1 MDIAI
6 EEAKK
11 ALKKGQVPVGSI
23 IVLNNEIIAKSYNQ
37 DFWHA
42 EILCIQKAQKKLGK
56 FLENTTIYSTLEP
69 CPMCLYAVKLAK
81 IKTIIFGTKN
91 LELTKNKIEI
101 INNIKQMQ
109 CSNLL
114 KKFFK
119 SKRNK

>member
-6 EEAKK
+6 EEAQK
-11 ALKKGQVPVGSI
+11 ALKKGLVPVGTV
-23 IVLNNEIIAKSYNQ
+23 IVLNNEIISKSYNQ

-56 FLENTTIYSTLEP
+56 FLEKTTIYSTLEP
-69 CPMCLYAVKLAK
+69 CPMCLYAIKLAK

-91 LELTKNKIEI
+91 LNITKNKVEI
-101 INNIKQMQ
+101 INNIKQND
-109 CSNLL
+109 CSDLL

-119 SKRNK
+119 TKRNK